1 MNVAF
6 ARNSLPPSGF
16 MPVDLRAAVD
26 VAGYIRRV
34 PRHATGKGMFLA
46 RLLEELDRR
55 GIARPTSERFLP
67 FTDYPLQR
75 CLELNAEAARLMFPT
90 VAMSDALRRVAWSSF
105 DTFAN
110 SLIGQVLFGAV
121 RHDVESILK
130 LASRALSY
138 ATNVGTYEL
147 EVVRNRTAVFRVN
160 DAYLFAEYFAV
171 GMLEGVL
178 RSCDCQGE
186 VLACMDSATHGA
198 FYVRW

>member
-1 MNVAF
+1 MNTAF

-16 MPVDLRAAVD
+16 VPVDLRVVID
-26 VAGYIRRV
+26 VNSYIKRV
-34 PRHATGKGMFLA
+34 PRHAKGKGMFLM

-55 GIARPTSERFLP
+55 GIPRPTSERFLP

-75 CLELNAEAARLMFPT
+75 CLELNVEAARLMFPT
-90 VAMSDALRRVAWSSF
+90 IPLSDGLRRVAWTSF

-121 RHDVESILK
+121 RHDVESILR
-130 LASRALSY
+130 LSSRALAY
-138 ATNVGTYEL
+138 TTNVGTYEL
-147 EVVRNRTAVFRVN
+147 EVVRNRTAVFHVH

-186 VLACMDSATHGA
+186 ILSRMDSQTSGA